1 MSAVCKAAKIF
12 KPVEGF
18 HRGWFCDTITETPH
32 DAEDKTEKEEIRVNI
47 ITLEQVDSTQNYLKQ
62 HPELGVGTAVLAM
75 RQTAGRGRLGRS
87 FASPEGMGMYLSAV
101 LDAGHAP
108 LITPRAAVAGRLAL
122 QRVGVDCGI
131 KWVNDLVAERDGKF
145 RKLCGILAE
154 MVSVNGE
161 QLSASN
167 VPRGTFRRI
176 ILGVGIDLKQ
186 REDDFPPELR
196 EICTS
201 VAMEGG
207 RAVEPREMAEIF
219 LEELER
225 ALELTSDEL
234 YDEYAANCVTVGR
247 EVLVKRTPDDPGVP
261 ARAVGLSRDFSVEV
275 EYPDGRRER
284 VSSGEASVKLG

>member
-1 MSAVCKAAKIF
+1 M
-12 KPVEGF
+12 
-18 HRGWFCDTITETPH
+18 
-32 DAEDKTEKEEIRVNI
+32 
-47 ITLEQVDSTQNYLKQ
+47 
-62 HPELGVGTAVLAM
+62 LAM

-87 FASPEGMGMYLSAV
+87 FASPEGLGMYLSAV
-101 LDAGHAP
+101 LDARHAP
-108 LITPRAAVAGRLAL
+108 LITPVAAVAGRLAL
-122 QRVGVDCGI
+122 QRVGVNCGI
-131 KWVNDLVAERDGKF
+131 KWVNDLVAERGGKF

-154 MVSVNGE
+154 MTGGR
-161 QLSASN
+161 L
-167 VPRGTFRRI
+167 

-234 YDEYAANCVTVGR
+234 YDEYAASCVTVGR
-247 EVLVKRTPDDPGVP
+247 DVLVKRTPDDPGVP
-261 ARAVGLSRDFSVEV
+261 ARAVALCRDFSVEV